1 MTYVFDKNVDRR
13 NTDSTKWDGMEA
25 RFGSGELLPFWIADT
40 DFPVMPELVQ
50 AIEERA
56 AHPSYGYSFASP
68 AYYDSFIRWNRERN
82 HFAVE
87 REQVLSVP
95 GVVCACAFTI
105 YSLVSPG
112 GKVMFCSPVY
122 DPFLHSIEG
131 LDRTP
136 VVSSLKVRD
145 GYYTMDFDDMDA
157 KLADG
162 VELLILCNPPTPVG
176 RVWTRE
182 ELERV
187 GELCLKHQVPIFSD
201 DIHSDIILP
210 GYTYTP
216 LPALSPEIAD
226 ITVLAMAPSK
236 TFNIAGL
243 KSSLMVVPNPR
254 LRKKINQGLQAFHMG
269 VDLFGLKA
277 TEAAYRLGGP
287 WVDQMNQYLLD
298 SAKTVAEFC
307 QNRLPKVKTR
317 IPEGTYLM
325 WLDCRG
331 LGMDNE
337 TLRKFMIEK
346 AGLGLNEGYTF
357 GRSLTGYMR
366 LNAACPRSILQ
377 QAMKQ
382 LRDAVDSYK

>member
-136 VVSSLKVRD
+136 VVSSLKV
-145 GYYTMDFDDMDA
+145 
-157 KLADG
+157 
-162 VELLILCNPPTPVG
+162 V
-176 RVWTRE
+176 
-182 ELERV
+182 
-187 GELCLKHQVPIFSD
+187 
-201 DIHSDIILP
+201 
-210 GYTYTP
+210 
-216 LPALSPEIAD
+216 
-226 ITVLAMAPSK
+226 
-236 TFNIAGL
+236 
-243 KSSLMVVPNPR
+243 
-254 LRKKINQGLQAFHMG
+254 NQ
-269 VDLFGLKA
+269 
-277 TEAAYRLGGP
+277 
-287 WVDQMNQYLLD
+287 
-298 SAKTVAEFC
+298 
-307 QNRLPKVKTR
+307 
-317 IPEGTYLM
+317 
-325 WLDCRG
+325 CR
-331 LGMDNE
+331 M
-337 TLRKFMIEK
+337 
-346 AGLGLNEGYTF
+346 
-357 GRSLTGYMR
+357 
-366 LNAACPRSILQ
+366 
-377 QAMKQ
+377 
-382 LRDAVDSYK
+382 

>member
-1 MTYVFDKNVDRR
+1 MTYVFDKIVDRR

-68 AYYDSFIRWNRERN
+68 AYYDSFICWNRERN

-162 VELLILCNPPTPVG
+162 VELLILCNPHNPVG

-325 WLDCRG
+325 WLDFSGYG
-331 LGMDNE
+331 LTQKELM
-337 TLRKFMIEK
+337 EK
-346 AGLGLNEGYTF
+346 LKLEAGVALNDGSQYGPEGQGF
-357 GRSLTGYMR
+357 VR
-366 LNAACPRSILQ
+366 LNISTARPFLMEGLERIAKCFG
-377 QAMKQ
+377 
-382 LRDAVDSYK
+382 